1 MAIDDLLDEH
11 EQSERVRNWLKN
23 NGAGL
28 IGGIALGLAL
38 IFGWKWWVQHRDQQ
52 AQAGYAAYAEAVK
65 AIGGDDLKQAQA
77 KVAALREASPQSLYA
92 QLAVLELAQA
102 QVKAKQLDA
111 ALATLKQVA
120 ADSPMKPY
128 ADLHAARL
136 LNAAGKPE
144 DAVKLLSS
152 YDSPSALEVRGDALV
167 QAGKLEEARD
177 TYLKAMTGMD
187 VASPQRR
194 IVAIKLTHAGGT
206 PPGSAES
213 I

>member
-11 EQSERVRNWLKN
+11 EQGERVRTWLKN

-28 IGGIALGLAL
+28 LGGIALGLAL
-38 IFGWKWWVQHRDQQ
+38 IFGWKWWGQHREQQ
-52 AQAGYAAYAEAVK
+52 AQAGYGDYAAAVK
-65 AIGGDDLKQAQA
+65 AIGGTDLRAAQD
-77 KVAALREASPQSLYA
+77 KVSALQKNGDSVYA
-92 QLAVLELAQA
+92 QLAVLQLAQA
-102 QVKAKQLDA
+102 QVKAKQPDA
-111 ALATLKQVA
+111 ALATLKAMPADA
-120 ADSPMKPY
+120 AMKPY

-144 DAVKLLSS
+144 DAIKLLAA
-152 YDSPSALEVRGDALV
+152 YDSSSALEVRGDALV
-167 QAGKLEEARD
+167 LAGKQDQARE
-177 TYLKAMTGMD
+177 TYLKALTSMD

-194 IVAIKLTHAGGT
+194 LVEVKLTNAGGT

>member
-23 NGAGL
+23 NGAGI

-38 IFGWKWWVQHRDQQ
+38 ILGWKWYGQHRDQQ
-52 AQAGYAAYAEAVK
+52 AQAGYGSYAEAVK
-65 AIGGDDLKQAQA
+65 AIGGTDLKAAQA
-77 KVAALREASPQSLYA
+77 KVNALRKDGDSIYA
-92 QLAVLELAQA
+92 QLALLQLAQA
-102 QVKAKQLDA
+102 QVKAKQNDA
-111 ALATLKQVA
+111 ALATLKSVK

-136 LNAAGKPE
+136 LNAAGKQDE
-144 DAVKLLSS
+144 ALKLLAS
-152 YDSPSALEVRGDALV
+152 YDSASALEVRGDALV
-167 QAGKLEEARD
+167 LAGKRDQARD
-177 TYLKAMTGMD
+177 TYLKALTSLD

-194 IVAIKLTHAGGT
+194 LVEVKLTNAGGT
-206 PPGSAES
+206 LPGSAES